1 MSHRDFSAQD
11 FHGLGFFRDEFV
23 AGDLQHLLC
32 VVGQLQ
38 TLNNLP
44 ILILANG
51 HWKKF
56 QVYVTKQFFKS
67 KIFLKLVCL
76 RIDTFQIALFHV
88 RILTSL

>member
-1 MSHRDFSAQD
+1 MSHRDFLAQD
-11 FHGLGFFRDEFV
+11 FHGLGLFRDEFV

-44 ILILANG
+44 ILVLANG

-56 QVYVTKQFFKS
+56 QVFVTKQET
-67 KIFLKLVCL
+67 FLKLVCV
-76 RIDTFQIALFHV
+76 RIDTFQITLFHV
-88 RILTSL
+88 RILTSS